1 MQEQAFPLKFFPKQ
15 LRQIILEVCEVFQ
28 FNPDFL
34 AASILLASSSAI
46 GNTFHITVKDG
57 WIERNSLFLA
67 IVASPGINKSA
78 PLSWALKP
86 LENKEK
92 ELYKKYKEYLKEFEA
107 DPENKDKPSP
117 TLIKTIVSDATP
129 EAVVQQLDKNERGI
143 LIYNDELSGFL
154 NTFQR
159 YSKGNDEQFYL
170 SVWSGKPVVVDRK
183 TSVSIRIN
191 EPVLNIVGT
200 IQPSVFDKSFN
211 TKEDSGFFD
220 RWLIVNPKNAKKMAW
235 TDDQI
240 APFTYDAYHNII
252 NKLSDLTFQEN
263 QWGEME
269 SQNLTYSADAWN
281 LIKQWQY
288 KNTSSINQTDMD
300 HVRAIR
306 AKMEIY
312 VHRFCTIAH
321 LIQFSVD
328 DKAFVESHISED
340 SAGKG
345 ILLCD
350 YFISNAIT
358 ARSLDDSNNLTDNW
372 KALYDSLPNNEQ
384 QFTYADFAKYAEFL
398 DIPETS
404 AKRWLKSQIGK
415 VIIKIKHG
423 TYSKK

>member
-1 MQEQAFPLKFFPKQ
+1 MQENNFPLKFFPKT
-15 LRQIILEVCEVFQ
+15 LRQIILETCDVFQ

-34 AASILLASSSAI
+34 AASILSVSASAI
-46 GNTFHITVKDG
+46 GNSYHITVKDG
-57 WIERNSLFLA
+57 WIERNSIFLA

-92 ELYKKYKEYLKEFEA
+92 ELYKEYKNFLKDFESN
-107 DPENKDKPSP
+107 PENKDKPAP
-117 TLIKTIVSDATP
+117 TLVKTIVSDATP

-183 TSVSIRIN
+183 TTKSIRIN
-191 EPVLNIVGT
+191 EPVLNIIGT

-211 TKEDSGFFD
+211 SKEDSGFFD
-220 RWLIVNPKNAKKMAW
+220 RWLIVNPKNAKKQAW
-235 TDDQI
+235 CDNQI
-240 APFTYDAYHNII
+240 NPFTYESYHSII
-252 NKLSDLTFQEN
+252 NKMQDLSFHEN
-263 QWGEME
+263 QWGERE
-269 SQNLTYSADAWN
+269 SHNLTYSKEAWS
-281 LIKQWQY
+281 LIKQWQSR
-288 KNTSSINQTDMD
+288 NTNSINQTDMD
-300 HVRAIR
+300 HIRAIR

-321 LIQFSVD
+321 LIEFATA
-328 DKAFVESHISED
+328 DKVFVESQINEEI
-340 SAGKG
+340 AGRA

-358 ARSLDDSNNLTDNW
+358 ARSGDTSEHLGEPWQKLH
-372 KALYDSLPNNEQ
+372 DSLPGNEV
-384 QFTYADFAKYAEFL
+384 QFTYADFAKYADFL
-398 DIPETS
+398 EISETS
-404 AKRWLKSQIGK
+404 AKRWLKAQTGK
-415 VIIKIKHG
+415 SIIKIKHG

>member
-1 MQEQAFPLKFFPKQ
+1 MQQEKFPLKFFPKQ
-15 LRQIILEVCEVFQ
+15 MKAIILEVCEVFQ

-34 AASILLASSSAI
+34 ASSILLASSTAI

-107 DPENKDKPSP
+107 DVENKDKPAP

-235 TDDQI
+235 TDEQI
-240 APFTYDAYHNII
+240 DPFTYDAYHRII
-252 NKLSDLTFQEN
+252 NNLCDLRFHEN

-269 SQNLTYSADAWN
+269 SQNLTYSSEAWE
-281 LIKQWQY
+281 LIKQWQFN
-288 KNTSSINQTDMD
+288 NTTSINKTDMD

-312 VHRFCTIAH
+312 VHRFCTVAH
-321 LIQFSVD
+321 LIQFAVD
-328 DKAFVESHISED
+328 EKAFVEAKINEE
-340 SAGKG
+340 SAAKG
-345 ILLCD
+345 IMLCD

-358 ARSLDDSNNLTDNW
+358 ARSMDDSNNFQDNW
-372 KALYDSLPNNEQ
+372 KELYDSLPNNEI
-384 QFTYADFAKYAEFL
+384 QFTYADFAKYADFL
-398 DIPETS
+398 QIPETS
-404 AKRWLKSQIGK
+404 AKRWLKSQINK
-415 VIIKIKHG
+415 SIVKIKHG
-423 TYSKK
+423 TYAKK